1 MQFGRDDTGAS
12 GIEPGDEMSLPA
24 ALSVTE
30 LSAGELVDVIT
41 HCASITYA
49 VPNTAARLGPPPP

>member
-1 MQFGRDDTGAS
+1 
-12 GIEPGDEMSLPA
+12 MSLPA